1 MGKSSALR
9 QADYR
14 ARHNVAAGVWR
25 LNTVLSVKAKRSLE
39 RMAAHS
45 GMSQRALLEQLL
57 IDAEDRALSKLDD
70 QQRDAWFTVTA

>member
-1 MGKSSALR
+1 MAKISALR

-25 LNTVLSVKAKRSLE
+25 LNTALSVKAKRSLE
-39 RMAAHS
+39 RMATHR
-45 GMSQRALLEQLL
+45 GVSQRALLEQLL

-70 QQRDAWFTVTA
+70 RQRSAWLTVTA